1 MSAPPTTEGAG
12 LRTWLV
18 KGIKMKKKAVT
29 LLLASMCLGMLATGC
44 GTSASTKDTKTTV
57 ATEASAETETEVETE
72 QPDEVEATEIVIET
86 ETEAVDES
94 TETADTKS
102 AETATIGGSYVD
114 FDNMQFA
121 INGKTYTLG
130 QTTLQ
135 ELIDDGVPF
144 NEDDIANASNNLNKN
159 SQSSGFRITLGDY
172 WSGQVYVFNDSD
184 AGKTASE
191 CYISEVYLPMHIG
204 ETQNVMSFAFPVDMT
219 LDELLANESDPT
231 DNRTYEG
238 ESHTTDTVEYKKDS
252 TKYYGQYGYKFE
264 FLEQNTI
271 RKQSKRQIFDF

>member
-159 SQSSGFRITLGDY
+159 SQSSGFRITLGNY

-204 ETQNVMSFAFPVDMT
+204 ETQNVMSFAFPVDIT

-264 FLEQNTI
+264 FLDGNLQYITI
-271 RKQSKRQIFDF
+271 DYLP

>member
-159 SQSSGFRITLGDY
+159 SQSSAFRITLGDY

-204 ETQNVMSFAFPVDMT
+204 ETQNVMSSAFPVDMT

-264 FLEQNTI
+264 FLDGNLQYITI
-271 RKQSKRQIFDF
+271 DYLP

>member
-12 LRTWLV
+12 LRTCLV

-264 FLEQNTI
+264 FLDGNLQYITI
-271 RKQSKRQIFDF
+271 DYLP

>member
-184 AGKTASE
+184 ACKTASE
-191 CYISEVYLPMHIG
+191 CYISEVYLPMHIE

-264 FLEQNTI
+264 FLDGNLQYITI
-271 RKQSKRQIFDF
+271 DYLP

>member
-121 INGKTYTLG
+121 INGNTYTLG
-130 QTTLQ
+130 QTKLQ

-264 FLEQNTI
+264 FLDGNLQYITI
-271 RKQSKRQIFDF
+271 DYLP

>member
-1 MSAPPTTEGAG
+1 
-12 LRTWLV
+12 
-18 KGIKMKKKAVT
+18 MKKKAVT

-57 ATEASAETETEVETE
+57 ATEASAETETEVETK
-72 QPDEVEATEIVIET
+72 QPDEVAATEIVIETET

-94 TETADTKS
+94 TETADIKS

-264 FLEQNTI
+264 FLDGNLQYITI
-271 RKQSKRQIFDF
+271 DYLP

>member
-264 FLEQNTI
+264 FLDGNLRPFQVLC
-271 RKQSKRQIFDF
+271 KR

>member
-1 MSAPPTTEGAG
+1 MSAPPMTEGAG

-57 ATEASAETETEVETE
+57 ATEATA
-72 QPDEVEATEIVIET
+72 ET

-238 ESHTTDTVEYKKDS
+238 ESHTTYTVEYKKDS

-264 FLEQNTI
+264 FLDGNLQYITI
-271 RKQSKRQIFDF
+271 DYLP

>member
-57 ATEASAETETEVETE
+57 ATEASAETETEVETK
-72 QPDEVEATEIVIET
+72 QPDEVAATEIVIET

-94 TETADTKS
+94 TETADIKS

-130 QTTLQ
+130 KTTLQ

-264 FLEQNTI
+264 FLDGNLQYITI
-271 RKQSKRQIFDF
+271 DYLP

>member
-1 MSAPPTTEGAG
+1 
-12 LRTWLV
+12 
-18 KGIKMKKKAVT
+18 MKKKAVT

-102 AETATIGGSYVD
+102 AEIATIGGSYVD

-264 FLEQNTI
+264 FLDGNLQYITI
-271 RKQSKRQIFDF
+271 DYLP

>member
-1 MSAPPTTEGAG
+1 
-12 LRTWLV
+12 
-18 KGIKMKKKAVT
+18 MKKKVVT

-72 QPDEVEATEIVIET
+72 QPDAIEATETVVET
-86 ETEAVDES
+86 GTEAIDDS
-94 TETADTKS
+94 TETADTES
-102 AETATIGGSYVD
+102 AESAESTETATIGGRYVD

-159 SQSSGFRITLGDY
+159 SQSSGFRIVLGDY

-219 LDELLANESDPT
+219 LDELLANESNPT

-238 ESHTTDTVEYKKDS
+238 ENHTTDTVEYKKDS

-264 FLEQNTI
+264 FLDGVLQYITI
-271 RKQSKRQIFDF
+271 DYLP

>member
-94 TETADTKS
+94 TVSADTKS

-264 FLEQNTI
+264 FLDGNLQYITI
-271 RKQSKRQIFDF
+271 DYLP

>member
-1 MSAPPTTEGAG
+1 
-12 LRTWLV
+12 
-18 KGIKMKKKAVT
+18 
-29 LLLASMCLGMLATGC
+29 MCLGMLATGC

-144 NEDDIANASNNLNKN
+144 NEDDITNASNNLNKN
-159 SQSSGFRITLGDY
+159 SQSSGFRITLGNY

-264 FLEQNTI
+264 FLDGNLQYITI
-271 RKQSKRQIFDF
+271 DYLP

>member
-144 NEDDIANASNNLNKN
+144 NEDDITNASNNLNKN
-159 SQSSGFRITLGDY
+159 SQSSGFRITLGNY

-264 FLEQNTI
+264 FLDGNLQYITI
-271 RKQSKRQIFDF
+271 DYLP